1 MKTRL
6 LTPLL
11 AGFLT
16 ACGPNAEP
24 PGTGP
29 GARAEA
35 PAAAPRAAA
44 GDTPPDRSPERIVYS
59 SLRPSNWDIYL
70 FESSG
75 AAPERLTNHPGLDY
89 DATFSPDG
97 RWLVFTSE
105 RRGNPDLYAIDL
117 EAPTE
122 PRLLIDSA
130 AMEDQ
135 AELSP
140 DGETLI
146 FAGTASGDTE
156 IYSLPF
162 DPSQTQ
168 TLDAAVNLTASA
180 GGDFRPAFSPDGAT
194 IAFSSDR
201 DTPAYGH
208 PYFPFTRQREGEIY
222 VMNADGSGQRRLTE
236 SPSWDGSPEFSS
248 DGATIYFYSA
258 RPREL
263 PGPPTSAILGQ
274 EGGFRIWMMD
284 ADGSNPRPV
293 TPEGL
298 EALAPALTADGRI
311 AFQTRSGPDDWRIV
325 SVALAGGP
333 LREESGA
340 DRPYWVPDF
349 DDATGRM
356 AAHGVGPVVSTSQ
369 AVDGVLGA
377 GALLASDYPAE
388 LDAAGRR
395 VALYPMR
402 HTTGLAPHP
411 FLNENLVTIETP
423 TGTRLVSAS
432 FDGTGEREL
441 FAVDG
446 IGILSGSPDRVF
458 DIKWSDDG
466 RWFLYSQGTFAGDE
480 TARADVWIMA
490 ADGTGRRNLTAALDG
505 NDGIAAFSPDGSRIV
520 FRSARDGNFDL
531 YLMDR
536 DGGNVRRL
544 TATPARENFPV
555 FSPDGGSIAFSSDRD
570 GPIDA
575 LGHKTFDNY
584 LLELNAN
591 GTPGATRRLTDHPG
605 QDAHPW
611 FSPDGEWIVFT
622 SERAGLTDE
631 EPMVQEV
638 VFGPQMYG
646 EIYAQRLADGVTV
659 RLTHNKWEEG
669 NPFWLRPGQNGD

>member
-1 MKTRL
+1 M
-6 LTPLL
+6 TPRTL
-11 AGFLT
+11 AALPAMLLT
-16 ACGPNAEP
+16 ACGPSAGPAPNA
-24 PGTGP
+24 
-29 GARAEA
+29 GADAGGA
-35 PAAAPRAAA
+35 DAASADA
-44 GDTPPDRSPERIVYS
+44 GGAERIVYS

-70 FESSG
+70 FERPG
-75 AAPERLTNHPGLDY
+75 AEPERLTDHPGLDY

-117 EAPTE
+117 EARSA

-135 AELSP
+135 AAISP
-140 DGETLI
+140 DGETLV
-146 FAGTASGDTE
+146 FVGTASGDTE

-162 DPSQTQ
+162 DPARTQ
-168 TLDAAVNLTASA
+168 SLDAAVNLTASP
-180 GGDFRPAFSPDGAT
+180 GGDFRPAFSPDGT
-194 IAFSSDR
+194 RIAFSSDR
-201 DTPAYGH
+201 DTPAFGH

-236 SPSWDGSPEFSS
+236 SRSWDGSPEFSQ

-263 PGPPTSAILGQ
+263 PGPPTSPILGQ
-274 EGGFRIWMMD
+274 EGGFRIWAMD
-284 ADGSNPRPV
+284 ADGANPRPV

-298 EALAPALTADGRI
+298 EALAPALTGDGRI
-311 AFQTRSGPDDWRIV
+311 AFQTRTGPDDWRIR
-325 SVALAGGP
+325 SIAPAGGA
-333 LREESGA
+333 LRDESDLG
-340 DRPYWVPDF
+340 RRYWVPDF
-349 DDATGRM
+349 DEATSRM
-356 AAHGVGPVVSTSQ
+356 LAHGVGPVAGASQ

-388 LDAAGRR
+388 VEVGGRA

-411 FLNENLVTIETP
+411 LVNENVVTVETP
-423 TGTRLVSAS
+423 AGTRLVRAG
-432 FDGTGEREL
+432 FDGANEREL
-441 FAVDG
+441 FAIDG
-446 IGILSGSPDRVF
+446 IGILSGSSDRLF
-458 DIKWSDDG
+458 DIKWSSDG
-466 RWFLYSQGTFAGDE
+466 ESVVYSLGRFAGDE
-480 TARADVWIMA
+480 TAAADIWIMG
-490 ADGTGRRNLTAALDG
+490 ADGSNRRNLTEAEDG
-505 NDGIAAFSPDGSRIV
+505 NDAIAAFSPDGRRLV

-536 DGGNVRRL
+536 DGGNVERL
-544 TATPARENFPV
+544 TSTEARENFPV
-555 FSPDGGSIAFSSDRD
+555 FSPDGRSIAFSSDRD
-570 GPIDA
+570 GPVDA
-575 LGHKTFDNY
+575 LGFRTFDNY
-584 LLELNAN
+584 LLELDAD
-591 GTPGATRRLTDHPG
+591 GSPGATRRLGDHPG

-646 EIYAQRLADGVTV
+646 EIYAQRIADGTTV

-669 NPFWLRPGQNGD
+669 NPVWLEPGGD